1 MGRVGN
7 AMIASLAADRGR
19 EHNSDQRWV
28 SVKRLIRLSSSWVS
42 RIALVGGLAAV
53 WSVALAAVPAQAAGL
68 RIAVVNYGELLQQSP
83 QAKAAVAKLRAEFA
97 PKQRTLQVEANA
109 LKAKEDTL
117 KKNEATMTQD
127 QRDQAELDL
136 RERYQDLARKQS
148 EIQDDVN
155 TRRNELMSQLQRTL
169 LQVVQNYARAQK
181 YDLVL
186 ADGVIYSDSTLDIT
200 PAILSALKSQAGRA
214 PLRK

>member
-1 MGRVGN
+1 M
-7 AMIASLAADRGR
+7 
-19 EHNSDQRWV
+19 
-28 SVKRLIRLSSSWVS
+28 KRFFRLSSWV
-42 RIALVGGLAAV
+42 RGTATAGGLALSA
-53 WSVALAAVPAQAAGL
+53 VALAGALAATPARAAGL
-68 RIAVVNYGELLQQSP
+68 RIAVVNYAELLQEAP

-97 PKQRTLQVEANA
+97 PKQRTLQVEASA
-109 LKAKEDTL
+109 LKVRETNL

-155 TRRNELMSQLQRTL
+155 TRRNEMMSQLQRTL
-169 LQVVQNYARAQK
+169 VQVVQNYAKRQR

-186 ADGVIYSDSTLDIT
+186 ADGVIYSEPTLDIT
-200 PAILSALKSQAGRA
+200 PAILSALKSEAVRA
-214 PLRK
+214 PPRR

>member
-1 MGRVGN
+1 
-7 AMIASLAADRGR
+7 ALA
-19 EHNSDQRWV
+19 
-28 SVKRLIRLSSSWVS
+28 
-42 RIALVGGLAAV
+42 LAG
-53 WSVALAAVPAQAAGL
+53 ALAATPARAAGL
-68 RIAVVNYGELLQQSP
+68 RIAVVNYAELLQEAP

-97 PKQRTLQVEANA
+97 PKQRTLQVEASA
-109 LKAKEDTL
+109 LKVRETNL

-155 TRRNELMSQLQRTL
+155 TRRNEMMSQLQRTL
-169 LQVVQNYARAQK
+169 VQVVQNYAKRQR

-186 ADGVIYSDSTLDIT
+186 ADGVIYSEPTLDIT
-200 PAILSALKSQAGRA
+200 PAILSALKSEAVRA
-214 PLRK
+214 PPRR

>member
-1 MGRVGN
+1 
-7 AMIASLAADRGR
+7 
-19 EHNSDQRWV
+19 
-28 SVKRLIRLSSSWVS
+28 VKRFFRLSSWV
-42 RIALVGGLAAV
+42 RGTATAGGLALSALALAG
-53 WSVALAAVPAQAAGL
+53 ALAATPARAAGL
-68 RIAVVNYGELLQQSP
+68 RIAVVNYAELLQEAP

-97 PKQRTLQVEANA
+97 PKQRTLQVEASA
-109 LKAKEDTL
+109 LKVRETNL

-155 TRRNELMSQLQRTL
+155 TRRNEMMSQLQRTL
-169 LQVVQNYARAQK
+169 VQVVQNYAKRQR

-186 ADGVIYSDSTLDIT
+186 ADGVIYSEPTLDIT
-200 PAILSALKSQAGRA
+200 PAILSALKSEAVRA
-214 PLRK
+214 PPRR

>member
-1 MGRVGN
+1 
-7 AMIASLAADRGR
+7 
-19 EHNSDQRWV
+19 
-28 SVKRLIRLSSSWVS
+28 VKRLIRLSSGVC
-42 RIALVGGLAAV
+42 RMATPAGLAAV
-53 WSVALAAVPAQAAGL
+53 LAVALAGSLAAAPARAAGL
-68 RIAVVNYGELLQQSP
+68 RIAVVNYSELLQQSP

-97 PKQRTLQVEANA
+97 PKQRTLQSEANE
-109 LKAKEDTL
+109 LKVREDTL

-127 QRDQAELDL
+127 QRDQAQLDL

-169 LQVVQNYARAQK
+169 VQVVQNYAKQQR

-186 ADGVIYSDSTLDIT
+186 ADGVIYSDAGLDIT
-200 PAILSALKSQAGRA
+200 PAILSALKSQAGHPALHR
-214 PLRK
+214 